1 MELQP
6 GDFSLRAK
14 CQRNVVAAFVSTA
27 GRRKATTALWWIG
40 FSEGHAKRNRR
51 RRDFRRQS
59 RSLSYGV
66 ASGSVQD
73 DHGRDCSVYG
83 YVRRMKFF
91 LTFSLAC
98 VAAALAETA
107 TDESAAVLRAERDGC
122 VAYLRGDADTIAKFL
137 TDDYTLTNSKGEITT
152 AADDIEDAKTGSVHY
167 DVFENYDM
175 KVRVYGD
182 HTAIVTGKTKVQGH
196 AQGKALDIIVQFT
209 DTFVKQNGRW
219 RLAAGHVSRL
229 KE

>member
-1 MELQP
+1 
-6 GDFSLRAK
+6 
-14 CQRNVVAAFVSTA
+14 
-27 GRRKATTALWWIG
+27 
-40 FSEGHAKRNRR
+40 
-51 RRDFRRQS
+51 
-59 RSLSYGV
+59 
-66 ASGSVQD
+66 
-73 DHGRDCSVYG
+73 
-83 YVRRMKFF
+83 MKFLF
-91 LTFSLAC
+91 IPFGF
-98 VAAALAETA
+98 V
-107 TDESAAVLRAERDGC
+107 AAVLAQTPTDERAVVLQAEQDGC
-122 VAYLRGDADTIAKFL
+122 VAYLRGDADRIAKFL

-182 HTAIVTGKTKVQGH
+182 HTAIVTGKTKVKGH
-196 AQGKALDIIVQFT
+196 AHGKPLDIIVQFT